1 MSDYTQENLLRLMAA
16 AGLSVEQVTEKT
28 GVDKRT
34 IRAILSATQ
43 RPQPRTLHRLAE
55 GLGVPID
62 EFFVDPSRLLY
73 RRFDRQTNPVIAE
86 VVESRGELFAG
97 WTEADFDELHSRV
110 ASGGPLRM
118 EGALAAVQDMNR
130 KRVLM
135 EKFSVLL
142 ETGHADLVA
151 GIIELFYDKAVDKG
165 F

>member
-1 MSDYTQENLLRLMAA
+1 MTDYTPENLLRLMAA
-16 AGLSVEQVTEKT
+16 AGLSVEQVAEKT

-34 IRAILSATQ
+34 VRAILSASH
-43 RPQPRTLHRLAE
+43 RPHPRTLHRLAE

-86 VVESRGELFAG
+86 ILESRGELFAQ

-110 ASGGPLRM
+110 ASGGPLLA
-118 EGALAAVQDMNR
+118 EGALAAIRDMNR
-130 KRVLM
+130 KRALT
-135 EKFSVLL
+135 EKLALLL
-142 ETGHADLVA
+142 ETGYADLVA
-151 GIIELFYDKAVDKG
+151 GMIELFYSTAVERG